1 MCLLY
6 GSSTGPAGI
15 GRHEDLGFFS
25 ETLVRLP
32 RSGASSGGNQ
42 EFKCWV
48 YRRTLRAVVILVF
61 SGKEVTRRAKF
72 NTSGLLSAW
81 GLRSLRRRLQLT
93 VACGRVLHIMACLLS
108 GSGFV
113 AATRGRLA
121 YGLASRD
128 TDGKM
133 TNFFMVIF
141 GELIL
146 DASGLR
152 LPRLL
157 LVFEM

>member
-61 SGKEVTRRAKF
+61 SGRGHEKGEIQYQRIVERLGSPVTPSSAAVDCCVWACA
-72 NTSGLLSAW
+72 SHHGLPTFW
-81 GLRSLRRRLQLT
+81 VWFRRRDARSTGLWL
-93 VACGRVLHIMACLLS
+93 
-108 GSGFV
+108 GF
-113 AATRGRLA
+113 
-121 YGLASRD
+121 S
-128 TDGKM
+128 
-133 TNFFMVIF
+133 
-141 GELIL
+141 
-146 DASGLR
+146 
-152 LPRLL
+152 
-157 LVFEM
+157 